1 MHTSQEQDNL
11 QAKARLRIEISN
23 QVEDFLHS
31 GGRIEV
37 LNNLPDHN
45 NKKVGHWPAATEVGF
60 TPSISADF

>member
-23 QVEDFLHS
+23 QVEAFLHG

-37 LNNLPDHN
+37 LNTLPDHT
-45 NKKVGHWPAATEVGF
+45 NKKIGHWPAATEVGF
-60 TPSISADF
+60 TPSISAEF

>member
-1 MHTSQEQDNL
+1 MHTSQEQENL

-23 QVEDFLHS
+23 QVEAFLHR

-37 LNNLPDHN
+37 LNNMPNHSD
-45 NKKVGHWPAATEVGF
+45 KKIGHWPAATEVGI